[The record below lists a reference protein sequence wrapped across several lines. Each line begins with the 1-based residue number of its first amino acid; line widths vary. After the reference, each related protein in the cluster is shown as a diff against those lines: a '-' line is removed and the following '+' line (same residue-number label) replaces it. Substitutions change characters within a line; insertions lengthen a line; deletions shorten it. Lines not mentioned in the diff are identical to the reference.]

1 MSFSVP
7 IHPPY
12 RLETLSLR
20 DPEAHH
26 FWLTWSATECS
37 GPAYCCPHCGGL
49 QAHVA
54 CAQRFIHVLSLKPS
68 SPQAC
73 RASSLVREPAH
84 PLQAQSRGC
93 PIFIFARVGHSGR
106 YTASYSRTHESETRR
121 ERLGLFPVVLRFQLL
136 RKDYVLY
143 SDSRLRFEGCLSKG
157 PKTRA
162 SHSSVAFISNAAD
175 SALRSPTYLRLYAM
189 VREVT
194 SLCYYI

>member
-12 RLETLSLR
+12 CLETLSLS

-49 QAHVA
+49 QAHIA
-54 CAQRFIHVLSLKPS
+54 CAQRFIQVLSLKPS

-84 PLQAQSRGC
+84 PLQSQSRGC
-93 PIFIFARVGHSGR
+93 PILSLPGVGVGWGGVTVGGTPPPTVAPMKVRPDGR
-106 YTASYSRTHESETRR
+106 
-121 ERLGLFPVVLRFQLL
+121 
-136 RKDYVLY
+136 
-143 SDSRLRFEGCLSKG
+143 
-157 PKTRA
+157 
-162 SHSSVAFISNAAD
+162 D
-175 SALRSPTYLRLYAM
+175 SASFQW
-189 VREVT
+189 
-194 SLCYYI
+194 C

>member
-1 MSFSVP
+1 ML
-7 IHPPY
+7 PPLWGLTGI
-12 RLETLSLR
+12 RSL
-20 DPEAHH
+20 
-26 FWLTWSATECS
+26 C
-37 GPAYCCPHCGGL
+37 PAFYTRAVTQTQKSSGL
-49 QAHVA
+49 QSKLPCLRTRPPSPIPV
-54 CAQRFIHVLSLKPS
+54 QRLPNL
-68 SPQAC
+68 
-73 RASSLVREPAH
+73 
-84 PLQAQSRGC
+84 
-93 PIFIFARVGHSGR
+93 IFARVGHSER
-106 YTASYSRTHESETRR
+106 YTASYSRTHESKTRQ

-136 RKDYVLY
+136 CKDYVLY

>member
-1 MSFSVP
+1 ML
-7 IHPPY
+7 PPLWGLTGI
-12 RLETLSLR
+12 RSL
-20 DPEAHH
+20 
-26 FWLTWSATECS
+26 C
-37 GPAYCCPHCGGL
+37 PAFYTRAVTQTQQSSGL
-49 QAHVA
+49 QSKLPCLRTRPPSPIPV
-54 CAQRFIHVLSLKPS
+54 QRLPNL
-68 SPQAC
+68 
-73 RASSLVREPAH
+73 
-84 PLQAQSRGC
+84 
-93 PIFIFARVGHSGR
+93 IFARVGHSER
-106 YTASYSRTHESETRR
+106 YTASYSRTHESKTRQ

-136 RKDYVLY
+136 CKDYVLY